1 MKKGTVL
8 SKNQKI
14 TLTIDG
20 MTAEGSGVGK
30 YEGMAVF
37 VPQTAEGD
45 EIECTIVKTGKSF
58 CFGKCEKLITP
69 SPERIEP
76 DCPIY
81 KRCGGCVYRHMT
93 YREEARIKQR
103 KVEDAVKRIGGFD
116 LKCEEMLA
124 AADPDRYRNK
134 AQLPC
139 RADANGK
146 LSLGFFAQRSHNV
159 VDCVDCLLQ
168 PKEFAPIIS
177 AFKRFVDETKAE
189 IYNESTN
196 KGRVRHLYLR
206 RSSLTGKIMV
216 CIVVNGNGLHGE
228 DVLVKMLREASGEI
242 ESIIINRNTEKTNVI
257 LGKKCR
263 VVWGSEYLTERICGV
278 DFRISPLSF
287 LQVNIPQAER
297 LYTRAAEYAALTGK
311 ETVLDLY
318 CGAGTIGLTMAKNA
332 GRLIGAEIV
341 PEAVENAKENA
352 ALNGIEN
359 ARFIEG
365 DAAVA
370 AETLK
375 NEGIKPDVVIIDPP
389 RKGCDAELIETIAQ
403 MSPDRV
409 VYVSCDCAT
418 LARDMKIFAEKG
430 YQPQKMTAVDMFPRT
445 SHVETVVQLSREKA
459 DDYIKIDI
467 DVEALQGNVGAIAS
481 YEDIK
486 AYVLEHS
493 GLKVSSLYIAQVKEK
508 YGLKERVSYNKP
520 KSENARQPKRPENK
534 EKAIVEALK
543 HYGYHI

>member
-93 YREEARIKQR
+93 YKEEARIKQR

-228 DVLVKMLREASGEI
+228 DVLVKMLREASGKI

-389 RKGCDAELIETIAQ
+389 RKGCEPELIDTIAQ

-445 SHVETVVQLSREKA
+445 AHVESVVLLA
-459 DDYIKIDI
+459 
-467 DVEALQGNVGAIAS
+467 
-481 YEDIK
+481 
-486 AYVLEHS
+486 
-493 GLKVSSLYIAQVKEK
+493 KVHK
-508 YGLKERVSYNKP
+508 
-520 KSENARQPKRPENK
+520 
-534 EKAIVEALK
+534 
-543 HYGYHI
+543 

>member
-1 MKKGTVL
+1 MKKPSSL

-14 TLTIDG
+14 ELTIEG

-30 YEGMAVF
+30 YDGMAVF

-45 EIECTIVKTGKSF
+45 KIECTIVKAGKSF
-58 CFGKCEKLITP
+58 CFGKCDRIIVPSPARITP
-69 SPERIEP
+69 
-76 DCPIY
+76 DCD
-81 KRCGGCVYRHMT
+81 RFRTCGGCVYRHMT
-93 YREEARIKQR
+93 YEEETRIKRR

-116 LKCEEMLA
+116 LKCEEILA
-124 AADPDRYRNK
+124 AENPDRYRNK

-139 RADANGK
+139 RADAGGK
-146 LSLGFFAQRSHNV
+146 LSLGFFARHSHRV
-159 VDCVDCLLQ
+159 VECADCLLQ
-168 PKEFAPIIS
+168 PKEFAPIID

-189 IYNESTN
+189 IYDENTH

-206 RSSLTGKIMV
+206 RSAHTGGIMV
-216 CIVVNGNGLHGE
+216 CVVVNGNGLHGE
-228 DVLVKMLREASGEI
+228 DTLVKMLREACDEI
-242 ESIIINRNTEKTNVI
+242 ESIVINRNTEKTNVI

-278 DFRISPLSF
+278 DFRISPMSF

-297 LYTRAAEYAALTGK
+297 LYARAAEYAALTGN

-352 ALNGIEN
+352 SLNRIEN

-389 RKGCDAELIETIAQ
+389 RKGCEAELIETIAQ

-445 SHVETVVQLSREKA
+445 AHVETVVLLSH
-459 DDYIKIDI
+459 
-467 DVEALQGNVGAIAS
+467 L
-481 YEDIK
+481 
-486 AYVLEHS
+486 
-493 GLKVSSLYIAQVKEK
+493 
-508 YGLKERVSYNKP
+508 
-520 KSENARQPKRPENK
+520 
-534 EKAIVEALK
+534 
-543 HYGYHI
+543 